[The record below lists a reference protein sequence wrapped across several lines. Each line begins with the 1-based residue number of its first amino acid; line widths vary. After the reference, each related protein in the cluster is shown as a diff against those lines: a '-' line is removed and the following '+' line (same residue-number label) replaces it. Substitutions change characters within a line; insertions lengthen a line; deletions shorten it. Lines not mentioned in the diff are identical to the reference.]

1 VNRNYPWAEGKLTS
15 VHGEYPDAVK
25 QVAKELNVQ
34 LIDLTQLSCDFFTS
48 KGQEF
53 VTSRYFM
60 NLPAGSFEA
69 YPTGQKDNTHFQ
81 PEGAVEVARLV
92 FKALQGI

>member
-1 VNRNYPWAEGKLTS
+1 

-25 QVAKELNVQ
+25 QVAKELNVR

-48 KGQEF
+48 KGREY
-53 VTSRYFM
+53 VAGHYFM
-60 NLPAGSFEA
+60 NLPAGAFEA
-69 YPTGQKDNTHFQ
+69 YPNGQKDNTHFQ

-92 FKALQGI
+92 FDALKGL